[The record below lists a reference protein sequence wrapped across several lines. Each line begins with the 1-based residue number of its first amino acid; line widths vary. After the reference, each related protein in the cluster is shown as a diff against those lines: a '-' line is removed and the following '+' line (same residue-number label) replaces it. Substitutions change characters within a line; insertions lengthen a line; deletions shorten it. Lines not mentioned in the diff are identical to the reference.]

1 MRAGSPSS
9 FAQTCMQDLAVVTV
23 DHPAF
28 YTQICNQQGYS
39 FRVGHLDPPCPAIK
53 GAPIE
58 QASWTLFDLLR
69 ISWTQIFNLQ
79 GYSFRVGLMDPPRTA
94 IKGAHVEQVSWT
106 LFDLLCRVD
115 GGNTQLGSA
124 WQSSELYYL
133 PRRGVFWGSASSMPK
148 RLYPSHGTD
157 REHPSG
163 ICKQHARELFY
174 PPRPHTLL

>member
-1 MRAGSPSS
+1 MSGWDPSVRV
-9 FAQTCMQDLAVVTV
+9 L
-23 DHPAF
+23 

-39 FRVGHLDPPCPAIK
+39 CRVGHLDPPCPAIK

-79 GYSFRVGLMDPPRTA
+79 GYSFRVGLKDPPRTA

-124 WQSSELYYL
+124 WAVQRALL
-133 PRRGVFWGSASSMPK
+133 PPTAGS
-148 RLYPSHGTD
+148 LL
-157 REHPSG
+157 G
-163 ICKQHARELFY
+163 ICKQHAQK
-174 PPRPHTLL
+174 TLSLARHGQGTPIGDLQAACP